1 MIGWLAQM
9 RMFKQGM
16 HPSLFLAGW
25 VLATV
30 QCLSGCAS
38 SADISIQGEA
48 AAVIN
53 RDYTG
58 KSLSVAVRVYQLKSD
73 QLFSRLTY
81 ESLTTTKGEQ
91 ALLGGDLIGIKDMLV
106 LPGGTVSLDGLKL
119 DEETRFV
126 ALVGFFR
133 QPDRAYWR
141 LLFPAERVKG
151 KRVFFKVEDCYL
163 LPVQPP
169 VKALP
174 DQLRGGSPSC
184 SR

>member
-1 MIGWLAQM
+1 M
-9 RMFKQGM
+9 RWFKREVR
-16 HPSLFLAGW
+16 PSWCLAGC
-25 VLATV
+25 VLAV
-30 QCLSGCAS
+30 MQCLSGCAS
-38 SADISIQGEA
+38 NADISMQGEA

-81 ESLTTTKGEQ
+81 ESLTAGKGEQ
-91 ALLGGDLIGIKDMLV
+91 ALLGADLISMKDLLM
-106 LPGGTVSLDGLKL
+106 LPGGVVSLDGFKV
-119 DEETRFV
+119 DEEARFV

-133 QPDRAYWR
+133 QPDKAYWR
-141 LLFPAERVKG
+141 LLFPVERVKG
-151 KRVFFKVEDCYL
+151 KKVLFKVEDCYL
-163 LPVQPP
+163 VPVQPP

>member
-1 MIGWLAQM
+1 MTW
-9 RMFKQGM
+9 FKQRVCL
-16 HPSLFLAGW
+16 SWRLAGC
-25 VLATV
+25 VLAVV

-38 SADISIQGEA
+38 KADISMQGEA
-48 AAVIN
+48 ASVIN

-73 QLFSRLTY
+73 QVFSRLTY
-81 ESLTTTKGEQ
+81 DALTAGRGEQ
-91 ALLGGDLIGIKDMLV
+91 ALLGVDLIGMKDILM
-106 LPGGTVSLDGLKL
+106 LPGGVVSLDGFKV

-141 LLFPAERVKG
+141 LLFPVERVKG
-151 KRVFFKVEDCYL
+151 RKVLFKVEDCYL
-163 LPVQPP
+163 VAVQPP
-169 VKALP
+169 AKALP
-174 DQLRGGSPSC
+174 DQVKGWSPSC

>member
-1 MIGWLAQM
+1 MTW
-9 RMFKQGM
+9 FKQRVCL
-16 HPSLFLAGW
+16 SWRLAGC
-25 VLATV
+25 VLAVV
-30 QCLSGCAS
+30 QYLSGCAS
-38 SADISIQGEA
+38 KADISMQGEA
-48 AAVIN
+48 ASVIN

-81 ESLTTTKGEQ
+81 DALTAGRGEQ
-91 ALLGGDLIGIKDMLV
+91 ALLGVDLIGMKDILM
-106 LPGGTVSLDGLKL
+106 LPGGVVSLDGFKV

-141 LLFPAERVKG
+141 LLFPVERVKG
-151 KRVFFKVEDCYL
+151 RKVLFKVEDCYL
-163 LPVQPP
+163 VAVQPSA
-169 VKALP
+169 KALP
-174 DQLRGGSPSC
+174 DQVKGWSPSC